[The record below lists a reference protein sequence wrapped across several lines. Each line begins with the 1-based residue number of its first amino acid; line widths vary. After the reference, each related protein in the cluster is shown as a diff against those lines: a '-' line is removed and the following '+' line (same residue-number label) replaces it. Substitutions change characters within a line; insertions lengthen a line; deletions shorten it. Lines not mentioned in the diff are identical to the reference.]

1 MTIEDREFDTQHYVY
16 VEGNA
21 PMMDGEA
28 IANAMG
34 MAFGSAFKGI
44 ETHAMTA
51 QSAPI
56 CVYADMPGA
65 EMTFRA
71 GFLVSPE
78 DAAKA
83 SGDLK
88 AGELPAGK
96 ALHKMHIGP
105 YATMNQSHQA
115 MWDEVKSRGMTPS
128 MPVWEIYIDDPSETA
143 PDSLRTEIYHHLAG

>member
-16 VEGNA
+16 VEGSA

-71 GFLVSPE
+71 GFLVSSE

-83 SGDLK
+83 SGDLTK
-88 AGELPAGK
+88 LAADTGTQERVAEAANALDEIECVMFRNFDKMVNQVRNHPHLPQQYSSH
-96 ALHKMHIGP
+96 ALSTH
-105 YATMNQSHQA
+105 SL
-115 MWDEVKSRGMTPS
+115 V
-128 MPVWEIYIDDPSETA
+128 SET
-143 PDSLRTEIYHHLAG
+143 PRRRNE